1 MPDPDLHDEL
11 HRLIALV
18 DLATA
23 NQEYQKETLESLKE
37 EAEKVKER
45 RKNHVPVKNDRRKR

>member
-1 MPDPDLHDEL
+1 MSNPDLHDEL

-18 DLATA
+18 DLAAA

-45 RKNHVPVKNDRRKR
+45 RKNSVPVENDRRRR